1 VAGDRDRDT
10 AGRARNARPRD
21 TLGRPL
27 PYGATGEERAP
38 EGVVRTPEVAL
49 AEAQRLLD
57 SGRPFHAHEVLED
70 AWKTAPDEER
80 QLWRGLAQLAVG
92 LTHAARGN
100 IGGARALLARGA
112 ENIQPYEV
120 SPPHGIDVAGL
131 VRWARSPGRAPAGPT
146 PPRLRSGATMDGA
159 MSAEPAPAAGPDDT
173 ALGQPAPPRGPVTSA
188 SYSLTVRLTA
198 DGDPASIGRIAT
210 AVGSAG
216 GAVTA
221 IDVVDSRSDG
231 LTVDVTCS
239 AADAAHSEEMIDA
252 LRAVPGVTV
261 GKVSDRTFLLHLG
274 GKLEVA
280 SKVPLKTRDDL
291 SMAYTPGV
299 ARVCLALAEHPE
311 DVRRLT
317 IKGNTVAVVTDGSAV
332 LGLGD
337 IGPGAAMPVME
348 GKAVLFK
355 RFAGIDAWPI
365 CLDTKDV
372 DEIVRAVE
380 LIAPGFGG
388 INLEDIAAPR
398 CFEIERRLREKLD
411 IPVFHD
417 DQHGTAIVL
426 LAALRNALRVVG
438 KRLGDVRIAL
448 AGGGAAG
455 TAIVHLL
462 LEAGVGQVLVW
473 DREGIL
479 SPDDER
485 LSPAKRA
492 LAEATNPGRVRG
504 ELADALDGAD
514 VFIGVSAGNILPVED
529 LARMAPGAVVFPL
542 ANPTPEVD
550 PLRARQYAAVV
561 ASGRSD
567 LPNQINNVLAFPGVF
582 RGLLD
587 ARATEISDGM
597 LVAASE
603 ALAAVVKDD
612 QLNANYI
619 IPSVFDP
626 EVTKTVARAVAEQAR
641 HEPGATA
648 RVRGEH
654 GR

>member
-1 VAGDRDRDT
+1 M
-10 AGRARNARPRD
+10 
-21 TLGRPL
+21 
-27 PYGATGEERAP
+27 
-38 EGVVRTPEVAL
+38 
-49 AEAQRLLD
+49 
-57 SGRPFHAHEVLED
+57 
-70 AWKTAPDEER
+70 
-80 QLWRGLAQLAVG
+80 
-92 LTHAARGN
+92 GN
-100 IGGARALLARGA
+100 
-112 ENIQPYEV
+112 
-120 SPPHGIDVAGL
+120 
-131 VRWARSPGRAPAGPT
+131 
-146 PPRLRSGATMDGA
+146 A
-159 MSAEPAPAAGPDDT
+159 MSTETAATSSTDDT
-173 ALGQPAPPRGPVTSA
+173 ALGEPATPPRGPVTSA
-188 SYSLTVRLTA
+188 SYSITVRLTA

-210 AVGSAG
+210 AVGTAG

-239 AADAAHSEEMIDA
+239 AADAAHSEEMVEA
-252 LRAVPGVTV
+252 LRAVPGVKV
-261 GKVSDRTFLLHLG
+261 RKVSDRTFLLHLG

-280 SKVPLKTRDDL
+280 SRVPLKTRDDL

-299 ARVCLALAEHPE
+299 ARVCLALADNPD

-355 RFAGIDAWPI
+355 RFADIDAWPI
-365 CLDTKDV
+365 CLDTQDV
-372 DEIVRAVE
+372 DEIVRTVE

-398 CFEIERRLREKLD
+398 CFEIEARLRESLD

-417 DQHGTAIVL
+417 DQHGTAIVV
-426 LAALRNALRVVG
+426 LAALTNALRCVH
-438 KRLGDVRIAL
+438 KDMAKVRIVVS
-448 AGGGAAG
+448 GGGAAG
-455 TAIVHLL
+455 TAIVTLL
-462 LEAGVGQVLVW
+462 LAAGVTDVVVV
-473 DREGIL
+473 DRAGAL
-479 SPDDER
+479 CADDEA
-485 LSPAKRA
+485 LSEAHHE
-492 LAEATNPGRVRG
+492 LAERTNPEGVRG
-504 ELADALDGAD
+504 ELPDALDGAD
-514 VFIGVSAGNILPVED
+514 VFIGVSAANVLPVEA
-529 LARMAPGAVVFPL
+529 LARMAPQAVVFPM

-550 PLRARQYAAVV
+550 PVRARQHAAVV

-587 ARATEISDGM
+587 ARAREISDGM
-597 LVAASE
+597 L
-603 ALAAVVKDD
+603 LAAAEAIARVVTDD

-626 EVTKTVARAVAEQAR
+626 AVTSAVAAAVADQAR

-648 RVRGEH
+648 PVSEDGDLV
-654 GR
+654 G

>member
-1 VAGDRDRDT
+1 MTSDT
-10 AGRARNARPRD
+10 AADP
-21 TLGRPL
+21 
-27 PYGATGEERAP
+27 
-38 EGVVRTPEVAL
+38 
-49 AEAQRLLD
+49 
-57 SGRPFHAHEVLED
+57 
-70 AWKTAPDEER
+70 
-80 QLWRGLAQLAVG
+80 
-92 LTHAARGN
+92 
-100 IGGARALLARGA
+100 
-112 ENIQPYEV
+112 
-120 SPPHGIDVAGL
+120 
-131 VRWARSPGRAPAGPT
+131 
-146 PPRLRSGATMDGA
+146 
-159 MSAEPAPAAGPDDT
+159 T
-173 ALGQPAPPRGPVTSA
+173 ALGEPTGVPRGPVTSA
-188 SYSLTVRLTA
+188 SYSITVRLSA

-210 AVGSAG
+210 AVGTAG

-221 IDVVDSRSDG
+221 IDVVESRPDG

-239 AADAAHSEEMIDA
+239 AADAPHSDEVVEA
-252 LRAVPGVTV
+252 LRAVPGVAV
-261 GKVSDRTFLLHLG
+261 RKVSDRTFLLHLG

-337 IGPGAAMPVME
+337 LGPGAALPVME
-348 GKAVLFK
+348 GKAALFK
-355 RFAGIDAWPI
+355 RFADIDAWPI
-365 CLDTKDV
+365 CLDTQDV
-372 DEIVRAVE
+372 DEIVRTVE

-398 CFEIERRLREKLD
+398 CFEIEARLRERLD
-411 IPVFHD
+411 VPVFHD
-417 DQHGTAIVL
+417 DQHGTAIVA
-426 LAALRNALRVVG
+426 LAALRNALRVVD
-438 KRLGDVRIAL
+438 KHLPDVRIVV
-448 AGGGAAG
+448 AGAGAAG

-462 LEAGVGQVLVW
+462 LEAGAGQVLVW

-485 LSPAKRA
+485 LSPAKA
-492 LAEATNPGRVRG
+492 DLARRTNPAGVRG
-504 ELADALDGAD
+504 ELPDALVGAD
-514 VFIGVSAGNILPVED
+514 VFIGVSAGNVLPVEA
-529 LARMAPGAVVFPL
+529 LTAMAERAVVFPM

-550 PLRARQYAAVV
+550 PVRARQHAAVV

-587 ARATEISDGM
+587 ARAREISDGM
-597 LVAASE
+597 LLAAAD
-603 ALAAVVKDD
+603 ALAAIVRDD

-626 EVTKTVARAVAEQAR
+626 AVTQAVAAAVAEQAR
-641 HEPGATA
+641 AEPGATA
-648 RVRGEH
+648 TVTDRTSLG
-654 GR
+654 G

>member
-1 VAGDRDRDT
+1 MSTDT
-10 AGRARNARPRD
+10 
-21 TLGRPL
+21 
-27 PYGATGEERAP
+27 
-38 EGVVRTPEVAL
+38 
-49 AEAQRLLD
+49 
-57 SGRPFHAHEVLED
+57 
-70 AWKTAPDEER
+70 
-80 QLWRGLAQLAVG
+80 
-92 LTHAARGN
+92 
-100 IGGARALLARGA
+100 
-112 ENIQPYEV
+112 
-120 SPPHGIDVAGL
+120 
-131 VRWARSPGRAPAGPT
+131 
-146 PPRLRSGATMDGA
+146 
-159 MSAEPAPAAGPDDT
+159 SANVT
-173 ALGQPAPPRGPVTSA
+173 ALGEPATPPRGPVTSA
-188 SYSLTVRLTA
+188 SYSITVRLTA

-221 IDVVDSRSDG
+221 IDVVDSRPDG

-239 AADAAHSEEMIDA
+239 AADAAHSEEMVQA
-252 LRAVPGVTV
+252 LRDLPGVKV
-261 GKVSDRTFLLHLG
+261 RKVSDRTFLLHLG
-274 GKLEVA
+274 GKLEIA
-280 SKVPLKTRDDL
+280 SRVPLKTRDDL

-299 ARVCLALAEHPE
+299 ARVCMALAEHPE

-332 LGLGD
+332 LGLGN

-348 GKAVLFK
+348 GKAALFK
-355 RFAGIDAWPI
+355 RFADIDAWPI
-365 CLDTKDV
+365 CLDTQDV
-372 DEIVRAVE
+372 DEIVRTVE

-398 CFEIERRLREKLD
+398 CFEIEARLREKLD

-417 DQHGTAIVL
+417 DQHGTAIVA
-426 LAALRNALRVVG
+426 LAALRNALRVVD
-438 KRLGDVRIAL
+438 KELGEVKVVV

-455 TAIVHLL
+455 TAIVSLL
-462 LEAGVGQVLVW
+462 LEAGVGSVLVW

-485 LSPAKRA
+485 LSGAKLE
-492 LAEATNPGRVRG
+492 LARRTNPAGERG
-504 ELADALDGAD
+504 ELPQALTGAD
-514 VFIGVSAGNILPVED
+514 VFIGVSAGNILPVEA
-529 LARMAPGAVVFPL
+529 LANMNERAVVFPM

-550 PLRARQYAAVV
+550 PVRARQYAAVV

-587 ARATEISDGM
+587 ARATEISTGM
-597 LVAASE
+597 LLAAAD
-603 ALAAVVKDD
+603 ALAAVVRDD

-626 EVTKTVARAVAEQAR
+626 AATEAVAHAVADQAR

-648 RVRGEH
+648 EVTDRTSF
-654 GR
+654 